1 MEAPFSAS
9 YQMQS
14 VHGDTLEIL
23 TVLWLR
29 FQHKMNDMN
38 LIIILSE
45 WNVMADIVFK
55 HADTLSFRKKIFSK
69 DSVRYSHGK
78 VNEKQTIFHVFV

>member
-45 WNVMADIVFK
+45 WNVMADILFE
-55 HADTLSFRKKIFSK
+55 HADSLLKNRKCLLFFKIF
-69 DSVRYSHGK
+69 
-78 VNEKQTIFHVFV
+78 